1 MPAKRRTKLVSL
13 PTPARPAVVHL
24 LRDGIALPM
33 MHEQCAVIEDGDIV
47 LSVLEIGVLHEG
59 DVCVCG
65 VRLTEHPGQRER
77 EVVEQLQ
84 LWAS

>member
-1 MPAKRRTKLVSL
+1 MPRTRKLVSL
-13 PTPARPAVVHL
+13 PTPAHPAAVQI

-33 MHEQCAVIEDGDIV
+33 MHEQCAVIEQDDIV
-47 LSVLEIGVLHEG
+47 LSVLEIGTAHEG

-65 VRLTEHPGQRER
+65 ALLREHPWQRER

>member
-13 PTPARPAVVHL
+13 PSSAHPAVVQI

-33 MHEQCAVIEDGDIV
+33 MHEQCAVIEQDDIV
-47 LSVLEIGVLHEG
+47 LFVLEFGVSHEG

-65 VRLTEHPGQRER
+65 ALLREHPWQRER
-77 EVVEQLQ
+77 VEQLE

>member
-1 MPAKRRTKLVSL
+1 MPAKRRTKLVSQ
-13 PTPARPAVVHL
+13 PSSAHPAAVQI
-24 LRDGIALPM
+24 LRNGVALPM
-33 MHEQCAVIEDGDIV
+33 CHEQCAVIEQDDIV
-47 LSVLEIGVLHEG
+47 LVVLELGIAHEG

-65 VRLTEHPGQRER
+65 ALLREHPWQRER